1 MHYAANGSIAPL
13 RIDEVG
19 VGTFD
24 VAASPRVEAENYFSA
39 SGAAAKRETAAGFAV
54 DVGPGA
60 ALAYNAVRNVPPGA
74 RLRLVGAG
82 DAVFEVAADGGA
94 ALGTCGVGAPCG
106 PLPAGD
112 VAVLALRALRGAG
125 TLDALEII

>member
-60 ALAYNAVRNVPPGA
+60 ALAYHAVRNVPPGA
-74 RLRLVGAG
+74 TLRLVGAG
-82 DAVFEVAADGGA
+82 DAVFEVAADGA
-94 ALGTCGVGAPCG
+94 EIGTCGVGAPCG
-106 PLPAGD
+106 PLPASD
-112 VAVLALRALRGAG
+112 VAVLHVTAVRGAG
-125 TLDALEII
+125 SLDALEIG